1 MDYPEIAK
9 EFEGLSEEECFAKG
23 LTAKLVKKYGCT
35 PKTATNYR
43 ARYLNSGIIAG
54 AKAIGVEVKNVKAGW
69 GKTPD
74 FSGYFTNSFYDPD
87 NIQDV
92 VKAFEEVLLKYESKV
107 FKKAPIIK
115 QNFKKQLIVTTTDE
129 HVGMDPNPRNTGLF
143 GYEYTPKIYREGYDA
158 VWETICEKY
167 DLHRGAFESLVI
179 ENLGDEQD
187 GWHGYTTRGGHD
199 LPQNASNFDV
209 AETVMDAKIEL
220 IHKCIDN
227 GIAKK
232 VIVRKVGN
240 DNHSGD
246 FGKVVN
252 LGVMKAINATYKS
265 DIVEVDIL
273 HKFIE
278 QRFWGKHAFL
288 LTHGKDEKAMKRGL
302 PFDLNP
308 TAINFINDYIKF
320 YDLRSKYDCIH
331 VDKGDLHQL
340 GMTVKKDF
348 VYNNFMSFAPPS
360 NYSQHNY
367 TNDSPA
373 GFTCRVIHQDDT
385 QEDRTNHYFDYK
397 KYIK

>member
-92 VKAFEEVLLKYESKV
+92 VSAFEDVLLRYESKV
-107 FKKAPIIK
+107 FKKVPIIK
-115 QNFKKQLIVTTTDE
+115 QEFEKQLIVTTTDE
-129 HVGMDPNPRNTGLF
+129 HVGMNTNPGNTGLF
-143 GYEYTPKIYREGYDA
+143 GFEYTPEIFKQSYDK
-158 VWETICEKY
+158 VFDVICQKY
-167 DLHRGAFESLVI
+167 DLHRGAFDVLTI

-187 GWHGYTTRGGHD
+187 GWNGFTTRGGHS

-209 AETVMDAKIEL
+209 AEAVMDAKIGL
-220 IHKCIDN
+220 IHKCIDA

-232 VIVRKVGN
+232 IIVRKVGN

-252 LGVMKAINATYKS
+252 LGVKKAINATYKS

-278 QRFWGKHAFL
+278 QRFWGIHCFL
-288 LTHGKDEKAMKRGL
+288 LTHGKDEKDMKRGL
-302 PFDLNP
+302 PFQLNDG
-308 TAINFINDYIKF
+308 AINFINNYIKF
-320 YDLRSKYDCIH
+320 YDLNSRFNCIH

-340 GMTVKKDF
+340 GMVVKTDF
-348 VYNNFMSFAPPS
+348 IYNNFMSFAPPS
-360 NYSQHNY
+360 NWSQHNY
-367 TNDSPA
+367 ANDSPA
-373 GFTCRVIHQDDT
+373 GFTCRVIHKKDT

-397 KYIK
+397 KYIA

>member
-1 MDYPEIAK
+1 MKNLKD
-9 EFEGLSEEECFAKG
+9 EFIGLSEEDCYAKDFVKN
-23 LTAKLVKKYGCT
+23 LAKKYGCGER
-35 PKTATNYR
+35 NVRQYR
-43 ARYLNSGIIAG
+43 QRYLNKGILSA
-54 AKAIGVEVKNVKAGW
+54 AEKTGVSLKNLKHGW
-69 GKTPD
+69 NKTD
-74 FSGYFTNSFYDPD
+74 EHSAYYTNPFYDPD

-92 VKAFEEVLLKYESKV
+92 VSAFEGILLKYESKI

-129 HVGMDPNPRNTGLF
+129 HVGMNTNPNNTGLF
-143 GYEYTPKIYREGYDA
+143 GYEYTPKIFRESYNKVFD
-158 VWETICEKY
+158 VICQKY
-167 DLHRGAFESLVI
+167 DLHRGAFEVLVI

-187 GWHGYTTRGGHD
+187 GWCGFTTRGGHS

-220 IHKCIDN
+220 IHKCVDA

-232 VIVRKVGN
+232 IIVRKVGN

-252 LGVMKAINATYKS
+252 LGVKKAINATYKN

-288 LTHGKDEKAMKRGL
+288 LTHGKDEKDMKRGL
-302 PFDLNP
+302 PFYLNDG
-308 TAINFINDYIKF
+308 AINFINEYIKF
-320 YDLRSKYDCIH
+320 YDLRREYDCIH
-331 VDKGDLHQL
+331 LDKGDLHQL
-340 GMTVKKDF
+340 GMVVKKDF

-385 QEDRTNHYFDYK
+385 QEDRTQHYFDYK
-397 KYIK
+397 KYIL